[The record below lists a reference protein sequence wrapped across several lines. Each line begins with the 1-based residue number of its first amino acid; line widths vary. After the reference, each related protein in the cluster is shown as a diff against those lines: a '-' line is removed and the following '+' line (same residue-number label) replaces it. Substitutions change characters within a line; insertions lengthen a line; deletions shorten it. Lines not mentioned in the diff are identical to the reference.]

1 MVYRR
6 CAVSLVFLM
15 ATVPAWSEVV
25 PWLYEADVKVD
36 SQTDAERRR
45 AAGAALAEVL
55 TRVTGMREIPV
66 SPRIDRA
73 FADPE
78 RFYVRYAFATREAV
92 DSDVAEAETRFEV
105 RFEPT
110 ALLGLLRQAGL
121 PIWSA
126 DRPTVLVWAV
136 VEVDGRREI
145 VAATATGE
153 LGETAAAF
161 DEAARQR
168 GVKVSL
174 PLMDLEDHRVSPM
187 DVRGGFWRTVVDVS
201 GRYAPDLLVIG
212 RIVAA
217 GADRWSSNWELRPA
231 VDFDGPAAVFKH
243 GAASAA
249 QAAEQAVHRL
259 ADVLAARFAVRGGDL
274 DAVRVTVRGVR
285 TVRAYAS
292 VLDHLQSREYIDRV
306 EVNGVESETLLL
318 RLHSRSSREQ
328 LLELLLMGGS
338 LLASDPGRAAPSSR
352 RAPTSGMLD
361 LTWTGA
367 R

>member
-1 MVYRR
+1 MYGR
-6 CAVSLVFLM
+6 AVSLVCLVT
-15 ATVPAWSEVV
+15 AGSAWGEVV
-25 PWLYEADVKVD
+25 PWLYEADVKVE
-36 SQTDAERRR
+36 SQTDAERSR

-55 TRVTGMREIPV
+55 TRVTGLREIPV

-78 RFYVRYAFATREAV
+78 RFYVRYAFATLEAP
-92 DSDVAEAETRFEV
+92 DAKIPEAETRFEV
-105 RFEPT
+105 RFEPD
-110 ALLGLLRQAGL
+110 ALLYLLREAGL

-126 DRPTVLVWAV
+126 DRPTLLVWAV
-136 VEVDGRREI
+136 VEDNRRREI
-145 VAATATGE
+145 VAATSTGE
-153 LGETAAAF
+153 LGEIAAAF
-161 DEAARQR
+161 GTVARRR

-174 PLMDLEDHRVSPM
+174 PLMDLEDHRVSPL
-187 DVRGGFWRTVVDVS
+187 DIRGGFWRSVVDVS
-201 GRYAPDLLVIG
+201 QRYAPDLLVLG
-212 RIVAA
+212 RIVATGA
-217 GADRWSSNWELRPA
+217 GRWSSDWELRPA
-231 VDFDGPAAVFKH
+231 VNFEGPTAAFQH

-249 QAAEQAVHRL
+249 QAAGEAVHRL

-285 TVRAYAS
+285 TVGAYAS
-292 VLDHLQSREYIDRV
+292 LLDHLQSREYIDRV
-306 EVNGVESETLLL
+306 EVNSVESGAVLL

-338 LLASDPGRAAPSSR
+338 LLAADPGGRASR
-352 RAPTSGMLD
+352 RSRAVASGTLD